1 VADLECGHAQHVRHS
16 PPWVNRPWVARP
28 EGRNGMIG
36 AALNCKRCDE
46 EIEGAKRMSGRAPDG
61 A

>member
-1 VADLECGHAQHVRHS
+1 
-16 PPWVNRPWVARP
+16 
-28 EGRNGMIG
+28 MIG